1 MLKKVVLFFVNFL
14 EQSDVLENSFS
25 LHKVVAKVSAEN
37 YSNYLKFSNMFI
49 IIECKYRLLM
59 IIVQIFKLTL
69 VKQEFSLE
77 NLLTKD
83 NIFAH

>member
-1 MLKKVVLFFVNFL
+1 
-14 EQSDVLENSFS
+14 
-25 LHKVVAKVSAEN
+25 
-37 YSNYLKFSNMFI
+37 
-49 IIECKYRLLM
+49 M
-59 IIVQIFKLTL
+59 IIVQIFKLTTL